1 MYTLCVLCL
10 GEAVHSYLKGEY
22 HEECAPSSTALRL
35 ALTVSPQVDEGLPF
49 GMGHRTSAASGY
61 GLQPLTWH
69 TAAFFPR
76 LSKALP
82 ALALCITERGDDLLG
97 HVVLNLAW
105 RGHPVGAQA
114 LIGTSWRTQ
123 RGDSLGLCWHV

>member
-1 MYTLCVLCL
+1 MRDAEQWKKERTPR
-10 GEAVHSYLKGEY
+10 GTR
-22 HEECAPSSTALRL
+22 PSSSYGPPPPNTAHKEY
-35 ALTVSPQVDEGLPF
+35 TQVDEGLPF